1 MHPIKDYY
9 MTGDLHSAALISKSG
24 SVDWLCFPNFDSP
37 SVFGL
42 LLDKSGGTFKVEMPD
57 FTVGSNYVENTG
69 IVEFRFK
76 RNKEEF
82 HIHDFMVP
90 QEVKECN
97 NHFFVRKLVGVKG
110 SSKVKLLYE
119 PKPDYA
125 RRNADFRV
133 KGTTIQVR
141 EQGNTLMLHFPENTA
156 IEKNGMAYELTVPLE
171 EGEEKNLI
179 LEYILKNHN
188 SSYKGQDLE
197 KSTRSFWEEWVSKG
211 HFFDYYKEQLIRSLI
226 TLKMMLFYPTGAIVA
241 APTTS
246 LPEEIGGIRNWDYRY
261 VWVRDATFTLYAFH
275 IADYTEEAESFFKF
289 VQDIALRH
297 KEENFDINTM
307 YTIWG
312 DRAPTEVE
320 LKMKGY
326 KNSAPVR
333 IGNNATNQLQLDV
346 YGSLIDAHY
355 FMAKNQKDNIIL
367 DKDSILALVE
377 KIRTKWKDVDS
388 GIWEVRGHQYH
399 YTYSKVM
406 CWVGIDRT
414 LRMKDDLGLTK
425 AETDDLKELRSEIY
439 NWIWENCYDAKKEN
453 LVQYAGGENVDATNF
468 LFVLVQ
474 FLDRNEDITK
484 KIMDNTFKELGK
496 NKIFIFRYRSDDGLA
511 GDESTFILCIYWY
524 ISALAIMNQVEKSS
538 SIFKSFERYMS
549 DTGLISE
556 EIDADSGEYLG
567 NCPQAFSHLGLVMS
581 AYYLDRYGNKG

>member
-9 MTGDLHSAALISKSG
+9 LTGDLHSAALISKSG

-37 SVFGL
+37 SIFGMM
-42 LLDKSGGTFKVEMPD
+42 LDKNGGTFKVEMPD
-57 FTVGSNYVENTG
+57 FTVESNYVENTG
-69 IVEFRFK
+69 IAEFRFK
-76 RNKEEF
+76 RKKDEF
-82 HIHDFMVP
+82 HMHDFMVP

-97 NHFFVRKLVGVKG
+97 NHFFVRKLIGVKG
-110 SSKVKLLYE
+110 NCKVKLLYE

-125 RRNADFRV
+125 RRNPDFSF
-133 KGTTIQVR
+133 KGSTIQIKVG
-141 EQGNTLMLHFPENTA
+141 ENTLMLHLPENTTV
-156 IEKNGMAYELTVPLE
+156 EKRGMAYELTVNLE
-171 EGEEKNLI
+171 EGAEKNLI

-197 KSTRSFWEEWVSKG
+197 KSTSNFWEAWVAKG

-246 LPEEIGGIRNWDYRY
+246 LPEEIGGVRNWDYRY

-289 VQDIALRH
+289 FQDIALRH
-297 KEENFDINTM
+297 KAENFDINTM

-312 DRAPTEVE
+312 DRAPTEIE
-320 LKMKGY
+320 LGMKGY

-346 YGSLIDAHY
+346 YGALIDAHY
-355 FMAKNQKDNIIL
+355 FMAQNQKDNIIL
-367 DKDSILALVE
+367 DKDSIMALVE
-377 KIRTKWKDVDS
+377 KIRMKWKDVDS

-439 NWIWENCYDAKKEN
+439 NWIWENCYDSKKEN
-453 LVQYAGGENVDATNF
+453 MMQYAGGENVDATNF

-474 FLDRNEDITK
+474 FLDRNEDITL
-484 KIMDNTFKELGK
+484 KIMENTYKELSK
-496 NKIFIFRYRSDDGLA
+496 NKIFIFRYRSNDGLA
-511 GDESTFILCIYWY
+511 GEDSTFILCIYWY
-524 ISALAIMNQVEKSS
+524 ISALAIMNQIDKSS
-538 SIFKSFERYMS
+538 NIFKSFERYMS

-556 EIDADSGEYLG
+556 QIDADSGEYLG
-567 NCPQAFSHLGLVMS
+567 NYPQAFSHLGLVMS
-581 AYYLDRYGNKG
+581 AYYLDRYGNNG

>member
-9 MTGDLHSAALISKSG
+9 LTGDLHSAALISKSC

-37 SVFGL
+37 SIFGA
-42 LLDKSGGTFKVEMPD
+42 LLDKKGGSFKIEMPD
-57 FTVGSNYVENTG
+57 FTVRSNYVENTG

-76 RNKEEF
+76 KKKEEF
-82 HIHDFMVP
+82 HVHDFMVP
-90 QEVKECN
+90 QEVEECN
-97 NHFFVRKLVGVKG
+97 NHFFVRKLIGVKG
-110 SSKVKLLYE
+110 SSKVKLLYD

-125 RRNADFRV
+125 RRNPDFRIT
-133 KGTTIQVR
+133 GTTIKVKV
-141 EQGNTLMLHFPENTA
+141 EENTLMLHMPRNTKIDKEA
-156 IEKNGMAYELTVPLE
+156 LAYELTIDLE
-171 EGEEKNLI
+171 EGAEVNLI

-197 KSTRSFWEEWVSKG
+197 KSTNNFWEEWVAKG
-211 HFFDYYKEQLIRSLI
+211 HFFDYYKDQLIRSLI

-275 IADYTEEAESFFKF
+275 IADYTEEAVSFFNF
-289 VQDIALRH
+289 VQKIALRH
-297 KEENFDINTM
+297 KEENFDINTV

-320 LKMKGY
+320 LGMNGY
-326 KNSAPVR
+326 QNSSPVR

-346 YGSLIDAHY
+346 YGTLIDAHY
-355 FMAKNQKDNIIL
+355 FMAKNQKDNIII
-367 DKDSILALVE
+367 DKKSIMALVE
-377 KIRTKWKDVDS
+377 KIRMKWKDVDS

-425 AETDDLKELRSEIY
+425 EEIDDLRELRSEIY
-439 NWIWENCYDAKKEN
+439 NWIWENCYDSKKEN
-453 LVQYAGGENVDATNF
+453 LMQYAGGENVDATNF

-474 FLDRNEDITK
+474 FLNRDDDITR
-484 KIMDNTFKELGK
+484 KIMENTFSELSK
-496 NKIFIFRYRSDDGLA
+496 NKIFIFRYRTNDGLK
-511 GDESTFILCIYWY
+511 GEDSNFILCIYWY
-524 ISALAIMNQVEKSS
+524 ISALAIVNQIDKASS
-538 SIFKSFERYMS
+538 FFKAFERYLS

-556 EIDADSGEYLG
+556 QIDADSGEYLG
-567 NCPQAFSHLGLVMS
+567 NYPQAFSHLGFVMS
-581 AYYLDRYGNKG
+581 AYYLDKYGNKS